1 MKRALCLLPTITVL
15 SLTGC
20 SNASETEDT
29 DASNNEISLTIM
41 AAASLQK
48 SFDEIAD
55 QFSAEHPNI
64 TIDFN
69 YAGSSSLVQNLEA
82 GAPADVFASADE
94 ANMDDAQAAG
104 LIETRTRDLFAANK
118 LVGVVPID
126 NPADVSTLEEANADD
141 VKLVICAPQVPC
153 GALSQDLAES
163 AGITLD
169 AVSEEQQV
177 SDVLGKVRSGQADA
191 GLVYATDA
199 ALAPDE
205 LGTFEIGGADEQ
217 LNYYP
222 IARTTNSDHAEAAN
236 EFIDFVHSKAG
247 QAILEN
253 NGFTIP

>member
-1 MKRALCLLPTITVL
+1 
-15 SLTGC
+15 
-20 SNASETEDT
+20 
-29 DASNNEISLTIM
+29 
-41 AAASLQK
+41 
-48 SFDEIAD
+48 
-55 QFSAEHPNI
+55 
-64 TIDFN
+64 
-69 YAGSSSLVQNLEA
+69 
-82 GAPADVFASADE
+82 
-94 ANMDDAQAAG
+94 AG
-104 LIETRTRDLFAANK
+104 LIETRTRDLFGANK
-118 LVGVVPID
+118 LVGVVPIY

-141 VKLVICAPQVPC
+141 VKRVICAPLVPC

-169 AVSEEQQV
+169 AVSEESQV
-177 SDVLGKVRSGQADA
+177 SDVLGKVRSGQAGA

-205 LGTFEIGGADEQ
+205 LGTFEIGGGDEQ